1 MLHCCC
7 GCCCIAV
14 LLYLWYNSVVRL
26 SQAEERPSS
35 SHTSGPVPYLST
47 KGSEKNVRIT
57 VVVATVFT
65 LLLPNDIYL
74 DQTPPQPALLS
85 VVYAT
90 LLMRLLLCW
99 YVQLSGAIV
108 PGACGQ
114 AGCFSDDHKRKANL
128 PHADCRCS
136 PMYMYTLCIPTYA

>member
-57 VVVATVFT
+57 VVVATVFV
-65 LLLPNDIYL
+65 LLLLASTSISTKNTAVQKVL
-74 DQTPPQPALLS
+74 FGL
-85 VVYAT
+85 AT
-90 LLMRLLLCW
+90 E
-99 YVQLSGAIV
+99 
-108 PGACGQ
+108 
-114 AGCFSDDHKRKANL
+114 K
-128 PHADCRCS
+128 
-136 PMYMYTLCIPTYA
+136 